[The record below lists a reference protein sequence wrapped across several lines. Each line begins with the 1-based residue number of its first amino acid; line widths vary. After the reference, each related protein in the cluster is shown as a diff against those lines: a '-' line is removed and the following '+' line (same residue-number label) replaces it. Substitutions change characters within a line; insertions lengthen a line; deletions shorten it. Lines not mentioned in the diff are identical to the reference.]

1 MAKITYIDME
11 SPKPQ
16 NREDKATE
24 QNPTGFDRKA
34 YQKAYM
40 REYMR
45 ARRAKQQS
53 NSDSGSASDNHS
65 PSDPQSSS
73 VQALPNPPQTS

>member
-1 MAKITYIDME
+1 MAIKFYTQKAE
-11 SPKPQ
+11 KPKEPSAT
-16 NREDKATE
+16 NRKAGRPKGE
-24 QNPTGFDRKA
+24 VPFDR
-34 YQKAYM
+34 KAYM

-45 ARRAKQQS
+45 ARRAKRQS

-73 VQALPNPPQTS
+73 VQAPPNPPQTS